1 MAHSFPNN
9 SASDYHGEQREASI
23 TRKGQRNRGHTL
35 SFDRSWLVCTL
46 AFSTGRSFTLK
57 AVIVVVY
64 VCHTVVVW
72 VTLDTV
78 TMSSNAIWKFF
89 TKSETDKS
97 KAKCNEYEKAT
108 MQRNYYFSPTTFVC
122 LTLHT
127 DFVYWHRQK
136 AMAFIVQTVSCCSS

>member
-64 VCHTVVVW
+64 VTYSALNPA
-72 VTLDTV
+72 TT
-78 TMSSNAIWKFF
+78 
-89 TKSETDKS
+89 SEAPLPVIDFCTNRK
-97 KAKCNEYEKAT
+97 
-108 MQRNYYFSPTTFVC
+108 RVC
-122 LTLHT
+122 
-127 DFVYWHRQK
+127 
-136 AMAFIVQTVSCCSS
+136 